1 MCGKAT
7 LAMAVS
13 SSSMNVAKVTV
24 TATIH
29 GLTAGR
35 AAATFGKET
44 EAVVAPMQC
53 PVSQMQQ
60 ETDRSHP
67 IFGTMRLATSWSQ
80 KWFEETGM
88 RKGEQ
93 TRQEII
99 RKAAPIFNQK
109 GYDGAALSDLM
120 RATGL
125 EKGGIYRHFSSKE
138 ALAAEAFDYA
148 WRETFDSRIRD
159 LDTISNA
166 VDRLKQ
172 FVANFVERRGVIPGG
187 CPLLNTAIDTDDGN
201 SVLRARARKALRGWR
216 SYLIS
221 MIRGGIK
228 AREIRPR
235 IDPKKLATLII
246 GSLEGAIMLCR
257 LERNEEP
264 LRAVQVHLNNYF
276 ETEARVPSK

>member
-1 MCGKAT
+1 
-7 LAMAVS
+7 
-13 SSSMNVAKVTV
+13 
-24 TATIH
+24 
-29 GLTAGR
+29 
-35 AAATFGKET
+35 
-44 EAVVAPMQC
+44 
-53 PVSQMQQ
+53 
-60 ETDRSHP
+60 
-67 IFGTMRLATSWSQ
+67 
-80 KWFEETGM
+80 M

-99 RKAAPIFNQK
+99 RKAAPIFNKK

-148 WRETFDSRIRD
+148 WQETFDSRIRD
-159 LDTISNA
+159 LDAISNT

-201 SVLRARARKALRGWR
+201 SILRERARKALRGWR

-221 MIRGGIK
+221 MIRRGIK
-228 AREIRPR
+228 AREIRSR
-235 IDPKKLATLII
+235 VDEKKLATLII
-246 GSLEGAIMLCR
+246 SSLEGAIMLCR